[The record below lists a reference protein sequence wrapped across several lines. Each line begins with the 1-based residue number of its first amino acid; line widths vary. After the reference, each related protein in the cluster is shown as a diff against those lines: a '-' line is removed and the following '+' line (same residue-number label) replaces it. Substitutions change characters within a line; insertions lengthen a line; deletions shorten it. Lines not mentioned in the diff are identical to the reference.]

1 MINLD
6 VYLKTLKDRLINYN
20 DNLRRRNNEMSKLKS
35 MIEVYFESDNFSYSD
50 FINNYSIS
58 IGINNNVLDE
68 NLKSIFN
75 EIISELR
82 KESYVKL
89 VSSYD
94 KSLINE
100 KTLLLKTLRDILSY
114 LNDSSVRY
122 YLSLDERLKLFDDI
136 GKKEVYVSKDFNLML
151 TRLGLSKEE
160 IVSFNCFVTKKNM
173 DLYTKL
179 IKKIEEETKEKEE
192 EIIKGQLRK
201 EARYKKKNSFKN
213 EKSKSAKNI
222 ISLSS
227 ELLKNLTEYNNDD
240 VNMALSYQEFL
251 INDINSVLKSVYD
264 VGSVMK
270 YLLLNISYI
279 ASYIKEKESLQSEEE
294 LLKPLND
301 LQRLCNNYEMV
312 EKLNSPKVTFND
324 EEALENNKHDNL
336 INVYFVHN
344 SKTSESYYEEDI
356 SKNKAS
362 GDYEKNA
369 RIIVEKMLRGNYVSK
384 PKKVFPGIPNC
395 FYVQQGLT
403 YLSFIMLSDNNYVI
417 LTSSKWDDLFKITN
431 NIYKTEQDEINMIK
445 KNVIGGAK

>member
-1 MINLD
+1 MD
-6 VYLKTLKDRLINYN
+6 AYLKTLKDRLVDYN
-20 DNLRRRNNEMSKLKS
+20 DNLRRRNNEINKLKS
-35 MIEVYFESDNFSYSD
+35 MIEVYFESDEFSYPG
-50 FINNYSIS
+50 FVNNYSIS
-58 IGINNNVLDE
+58 ISINNNVLNE

-75 EIISELR
+75 EIVNKLR

-89 VSSYD
+89 TSSYD
-94 KSLINE
+94 KSLISE
-100 KTLLLKTLRDILSY
+100 KAMLLKTLRDILSY
-114 LNDSSVRY
+114 LNNNSVRY
-122 YLSLDERLKLFDDI
+122 YLSLDERLKLFDEI

-160 IVSFNCFVTKKNM
+160 VVSFNCFVTKKNI

-179 IKKIEEETKEKEE
+179 ISKIEKEAKEKEE

-201 EARYKKKNSFKN
+201 EARYKKKISFKN

-222 ISLSS
+222 IELSS
-227 ELLKNLTEYNNDD
+227 ELLKNLTEYNDDD

-356 SKNKAS
+356 RKNKAS

-369 RIIVEKMLRGNYVSK
+369 RIIVEKMSRGNYVSK
-384 PKKVFPGIPNC
+384 PKKVFPGISNC

>member
-75 EIISELR
+75 EIISKLR

-94 KSLINE
+94 KSLISE

-179 IKKIEEETKEKEE
+179 
-192 EIIKGQLRK
+192 
-201 EARYKKKNSFKN
+201 
-213 EKSKSAKNI
+213 
-222 ISLSS
+222 
-227 ELLKNLTEYNNDD
+227 
-240 VNMALSYQEFL
+240 
-251 INDINSVLKSVYD
+251 
-264 VGSVMK
+264 
-270 YLLLNISYI
+270 
-279 ASYIKEKESLQSEEE
+279 
-294 LLKPLND
+294 ND
-301 LQRLCNNYEMV
+301 LIQKKEDII
-312 EKLNSPKVTFND
+312 EKIDSKFS
-324 EEALENNKHDNL
+324 NL
-336 INVYFVHN
+336 IE
-344 SKTSESYYEEDI
+344 KYEL
-356 SKNKAS
+356 
-362 GDYEKNA
+362 Y
-369 RIIVEKMLRGNYVSK
+369 
-384 PKKVFPGIPNC
+384 
-395 FYVQQGLT
+395 
-403 YLSFIMLSDNNYVI
+403 
-417 LTSSKWDDLFKITN
+417 
-431 NIYKTEQDEINMIK
+431 
-445 KNVIGGAK
+445 